1 MEKVETMRRDTVP
14 LSGVGDARVLRDY
27 STTVAI
33 LESVQDV
40 ILIAGTSGRIEYAN
54 RSALGLLDTKLDS
67 LLGHCIDE
75 FITDCPCEWAS
86 DTLSSANKP
95 SGVLQ
100 YINNGILD
108 NIEAGFKTGD
118 TITPVYLSFNLV
130 QDRQNRVQ
138 YIIITAK
145 DITHQKR
152 LEKELRQHQVSTISR
167 DRLQALGE
175 LSVGLVHEISQP
187 LSILRLK
194 LEMLLKQMETPGE
207 PEKNRQIVRDGFQL
221 IDRMAAT
228 IDSMRKFSHQTEE
241 NILSAVNVNAMVEN
255 AVNLVRADFER
266 RNIIIQAEK
275 DPNLP
280 YILANP
286 LYIEQVLVNLLANAR
301 DAFDERDSSDGYE
314 DRDER
319 KIVRIS
325 LVPKGGEWV
334 EIHISDNA
342 MGMPH
347 EVVRKI
353 FDPFFSTRKNGRN
366 TGMGLS
372 ICKNII
378 DSLGGDIFVKSQPG
392 AGTQFTLRLPTG
404 HYDERKQLANLI
416 GMIHHHQPQ
425 QQ

>member
-1 MEKVETMRRDTVP
+1 MENVDTIRTQEVP
-14 LSGVGDARVLRDY
+14 RPGVGNPRLLKDY

-40 ILIAGTSGRIEYAN
+40 ILIADVSGRIEYAN
-54 RSALGLLDTKLDS
+54 RSALGLLDTTLES
-67 LLGHCIDE
+67 LRGHSIDE
-75 FITDCPCEWAS
+75 FITDCPGDYS
-86 DTLSSANKP
+86 DGQSESTRP
-95 SGVLQ
+95 SRVVQ

-108 NIEAGFKTGD
+108 NIEAGFRTGKSV
-118 TITPVYLSFNLV
+118 TPVYLNFNLV
-130 QDRQNRVQ
+130 QDRQDRVQ
-138 YIIITAK
+138 YIIIAAK
-145 DITHQKR
+145 DITHQKQ
-152 LEKELRQHQVSTISR
+152 LEKELRLHQVTAISR

-194 LEMLLKQMETPGE
+194 LEMLQKQVETAGQA
-207 PEKNRQIVRDGFQL
+207 EKQVQLVKDGVEL

-241 NILSAVNVNAMVEN
+241 NLMSAVNINALVDN
-255 AVNLVRADFER
+255 AINLVRADFER
-266 RNIIIQAEK
+266 RDIQIRTEK
-275 DPNLP
+275 DSTLP

-301 DAFDERDSSDGYE
+301 DAFDELDNGATAQSRT
-314 DRDER
+314 ER
-319 KIVRIS
+319 FVRIS
-325 LVPKGGEWV
+325 LFPKEGKWV
-334 EIHISDNA
+334 EIHITDNA
-342 MGMPH
+342 AGIPH

-378 DSLGGDIFVKSQPG
+378 DSLGGDIFVNSQLG
-392 AGTQFTLRLPTG
+392 EGTHFTLRLPTG
-404 HYDERKQLANLI
+404 NYDERKQLANLI
-416 GMIHHHQPQ
+416 GMIHQ

>member
-1 MEKVETMRRDTVP
+1 MENVETMSKQIVP
-14 LSGVGDARVLRDY
+14 PPSTGDARVLKDY
-27 STTVAI
+27 STTIAI

-40 ILIAGTSGRIEYAN
+40 ILIAGTTGRVEYAN
-54 RSALGLLDTKLDS
+54 RSALGLLDTKLES
-67 LLGHCIDE
+67 LLGHSIDE
-75 FITDCPCEWAS
+75 FITDCPCEWS
-86 DTLSSANKP
+86 DSHSSASTNKP

-100 YINNGILD
+100 YINSGILD

-118 TITPVYLSFNLV
+118 TVTPVYLSFNLV

-152 LEKELRQHQVSTISR
+152 LEKELRQHQVSAISR

-194 LEMLLKQMETPGE
+194 LEVLLKQLETPDE
-207 PEKNRQIVRDGFQL
+207 LEKKTQVVRDGIQL
-221 IDRMAAT
+221 IDRMAST

-241 NILSAVNVNAMVEN
+241 NLLSAVNVNSMVDN

-266 RNIIIQAEK
+266 RNITIQAQK

-301 DAFDERDSSDGYE
+301 DAFDELDSSDGAIV
-314 DRDER
+314 RDE
-319 KIVRIS
+319 KNVVIS
-325 LVPKGGEWV
+325 LVPYGGEWV
-334 EIHISDNA
+334 EIHITDNA
-342 MGMPH
+342 MGIPH
-347 EVVRKI
+347 EVVRKM

-392 AGTQFTLRLPTG
+392 EGTQFTLRLPTG

-416 GMIHHHQPQ
+416 GMIHKQ
-425 QQ
+425 Q